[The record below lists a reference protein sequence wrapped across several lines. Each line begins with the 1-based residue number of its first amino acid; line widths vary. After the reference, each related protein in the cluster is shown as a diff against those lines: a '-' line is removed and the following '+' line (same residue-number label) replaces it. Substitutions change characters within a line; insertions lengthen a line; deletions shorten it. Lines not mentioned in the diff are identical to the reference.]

1 MRITAAGS
9 ADHTKIEGALEI
21 NEETDFCLHSTHA
34 GVVIAGIDMSKAKRT
49 GDPGSALEAERK
61 ARIQEKRE

>member
-21 NEETDFCLHSTHA
+21 EE

>member
-21 NEETDFCLHSTHA
+21 EE

-49 GDPGSALEAERK
+49 GDPGFALEAERK